1 MEGLIVKLLGGSYEV
16 ETLEGIYTCRAR
28 GKFRKNGESPVVG
41 DRVTLTPLADGT
53 GTVDTILPRKNK
65 LRRPPVANLDQLFL
79 VVSTREPVPNLLMVD
94 KLLTICEH
102 QGIVPVV
109 VFTKADLA
117 EAEGLADIYQKAGYP
132 VLVGSP
138 EREDFVAE
146 ARTLLAGKVSAFTGN
161 TGVGK
166 STFLNRIC
174 PEFGLETGEISQKLG
189 RGRHTTRH
197 VELYK
202 LPNGGYVADTP
213 GFGAMEV
220 LQYDVIRKEE
230 LQNCFPEFA
239 PYVEHCRF
247 TGCSHTKEKG
257 CAVLAALKDGEI
269 APSRHE
275 NYCVLYEEAK
285 QIKEWEL
292 K

>member
-16 ETLEGIYTCRAR
+16 ETSEGVYTCRAR

-213 GFGAMEV
+213 GFGAMDV

-257 CAVLAALKDGEI
+257 CAVLAALKDGAI
-269 APSRHE
+269 ALSRHE

-285 QIKEWEL
+285 QIKEWEW

>member
-16 ETLEGIYTCRAR
+16 ETPEGIYTCRAR

-53 GTVDTILPRKNK
+53 GTVDAILPRKNK
-65 LRRPPVANLDQLFL
+65 LRRPPVSNLDQLFL

-102 QGIVPVV
+102 QGIRPVV

-117 EAEGLADIYQKAGYP
+117 EAKELADIYQKAGYP

-138 EREDFVAE
+138 EREDFVEE

-213 GFGAMEV
+213 GFGAMDV

-257 CAVLAALKDGEI
+257 CAVLAALKDGAI

-285 QIKEWEL
+285 QIKEWEW